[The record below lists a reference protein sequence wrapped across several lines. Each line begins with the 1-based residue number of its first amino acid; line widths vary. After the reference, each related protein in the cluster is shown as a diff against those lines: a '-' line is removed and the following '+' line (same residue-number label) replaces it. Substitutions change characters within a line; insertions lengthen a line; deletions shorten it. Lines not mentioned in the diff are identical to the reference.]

1 MESVKVCLFARYS
14 MVCNTHLKQAL
25 NGVNKWSVAT
35 PPRWYTE
42 HAQVCG
48 Q

>member
-1 MESVKVCLFARYS
+1 MYTFINA
-14 MVCNTHLKQAL
+14 HLKQAL
-25 NGVNKWSVAT
+25 NGVNKWSVGT

-42 HAQVCG
+42 YAQVCG

>member
-1 MESVKVCLFARYS
+1 MPISPLLPLLYNSVY
-14 MVCNTHLKQAL
+14 THLKQAL